1 MMESLLIAGLSRAIC
16 SAMTGIDTD
25 KLERD
30 RARVVREFWAK
41 LRRNIRR
48 VPFLEEAVA
57 AYYCAFDPATPLRV
71 KAVLLGALAYFIL
84 PIDFVPDF
92 MLVLGYTDDAAVLY
106 AAIRSVT
113 SHIKDS
119 HRSQAR
125 AAIEKLSGE
134 TQAA

>member
-1 MMESLLIAGLSRAIC
+1 MTESLLIADVPRAIC
-16 SAMTGIDTD
+16 SAMSGIDTD

-30 RARVVREFWAK
+30 RARVAREFWAK

-48 VPFLEEAVA
+48 VPFLEEAFA

-113 SHIKDS
+113 PHIKDS

-134 TQAA
+134 IQAA

>member
-1 MMESLLIAGLSRAIC
+1 MSR
-16 SAMTGIDTD
+16 IDTD

-30 RARVVREFWAK
+30 RARVAREFWAK

-57 AYYCAFDPATPLRV
+57 AYYCAFDPATPRRV

-113 SHIKDS
+113 PHIKDS

>member
-1 MMESLLIAGLSRAIC
+1 MTESLLIGGFSRAIC
-16 SAMTGIDTD
+16 SAMSRIDTD

-30 RARVVREFWAK
+30 RARVAREFWAK

-57 AYYCAFDPATPLRV
+57 AYYCAFDPATPRRV

-113 SHIKDS
+113 PHIKDS